1 MVNGMGLD
9 AEYRFNMCHL
19 GMLFM
24 MDKNKD
30 GRFTMDDLQL
40 FGRMAIETIQ
50 EKGFKTHELL
60 VQMQAHC
67 TLMLWHEICGTQA
80 KENDFVAWLSRLLQE
95 NEPFAY
101 FDRSDVAFVPQA
113 TVKLLYE
120 VLHVRETHN
129 IEF

>member
-1 MVNGMGLD
+1 MGSHYSQFNQATLESFIAQEYERQHQLHRKRDFLVLSDMVNGMGLD

-40 FGRMAIETIQ
+40 FGRMAIDTIQ

-67 TLMLWHEICGTQA
+67 TLMLWHEICGT
-80 KENDFVAWLSRLLQE
+80 
-95 NEPFAY
+95 
-101 FDRSDVAFVPQA
+101 
-113 TVKLLYE
+113 
-120 VLHVRETHN
+120 
-129 IEF
+129 

>member
-1 MVNGMGLD
+1 MVNGMGLET
-9 AEYRFNMCHL
+9 EYRFNMCHL

-24 MDKNKD
+24 MDQNKD
-30 GRFTMDDLQL
+30 GRFTLDDLQA
-40 FGRMAIETIQ
+40 FGSMAINTIR

-67 TLMLWHEICGTQA
+67 TLMMWHEICGTQA
-80 KENDFVAWLSRLLQE
+80 KEDDFVAWLSRLLQE
-95 NEPFAY
+95 NEHFAF
-101 FDRSDVAFVPQA
+101 FDTEVAFVPQA